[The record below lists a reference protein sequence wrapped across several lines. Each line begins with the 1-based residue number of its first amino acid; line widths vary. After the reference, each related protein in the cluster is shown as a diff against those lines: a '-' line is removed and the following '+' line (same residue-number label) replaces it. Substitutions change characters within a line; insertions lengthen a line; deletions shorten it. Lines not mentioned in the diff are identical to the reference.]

1 MVKINATAD
10 DVHLELSWTEAI
22 FASTYCCG
30 VCSSLRVPYIG
41 VKKIRIVE
49 NPWRELRGMRVGTG
63 APYVIMLGTRHFC
76 TGKDFWAVYGTGPAV
91 IMDLDRDFSPYDR
104 WIFSAEPTDPTVVDL
119 KSRIMVSRSTN
130 DSLLGDPTRQCDE
143 DGYPEDEFHE

>member
-1 MVKINATAD
+1 MVKINCSLT

-30 VCSSLRVPYIG
+30 VCTAIRVPYTA
-41 VKKIRIVE
+41 VRRIRIVE

-63 APYVIMLGTRHFC
+63 APYLIMLGTRHFC

-104 WIFSAEPTDPTVVDL
+104 WIFSADPSDPKVVDL
-119 KSRIMVSRSTN
+119 KSRIMTSHSAN
-130 DSLLGDPTRQCDE
+130 DSLLELPEGVLD
-143 DGYPEDEFHE
+143 EDEFHE